1 VDHVLLGAKT
11 GPYSD
16 KDAMVIYDGEDPHL
30 TTWLQL
36 PASIQRKMLST
47 ALRVGE
53 VLWTQNKE
61 GIVSGKEFFL
71 VGTNM

>member
-1 VDHVLLGAKT
+1 
-11 GPYSD
+11 
-16 KDAMVIYDGEDPHL
+16 MVIYDGENPNL
-30 TTWLQL
+30 TTWLSL
-36 PASIQRKMLST
+36 PVSIQREMLST